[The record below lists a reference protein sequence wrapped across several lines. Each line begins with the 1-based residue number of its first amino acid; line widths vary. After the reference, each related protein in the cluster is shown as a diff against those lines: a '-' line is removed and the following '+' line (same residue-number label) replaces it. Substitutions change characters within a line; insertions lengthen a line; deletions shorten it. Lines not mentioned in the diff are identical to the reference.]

1 MVAFDGGHLG
11 AGHHPHAPLNVET
24 RQAPRDSLR
33 QYPTEHRSASF
44 EHGHLVSE
52 LQCRCGQFDADLL
65 KRFIRCVGIYPTG
78 TLVKLD
84 SGLLAVV
91 TDQNAKDLVKPRVR
105 AFFST
110 RQNCYVAPQEIDLS
124 KAPTDRIVSDEDPRK
139 WGVDPNRFLAA
150 A

>member
-1 MVAFDGGHLG
+1 MAAIVDVYDAITSDKVYGRGMPPTQALKKLLEWSKHHFD
-11 AGHHPHAPLNVET
+11 P
-24 RQAPRDSLR
+24 Q
-33 QYPTEHRSASF
+33 
-44 EHGHLVSE
+44 LV
-52 LQCRCGQFDADLL
+52 QG
-65 KRFIRCVGIYPTG
+65 FIRAIGIYPTG
-78 TLVKLD
+78 TLVKLE

-91 TDQNAKDLVKPRVR
+91 TDQNAKELVKPRVR

-124 KAPTDRIVSDEDPRK
+124 RAPADRIVSDEDPRK